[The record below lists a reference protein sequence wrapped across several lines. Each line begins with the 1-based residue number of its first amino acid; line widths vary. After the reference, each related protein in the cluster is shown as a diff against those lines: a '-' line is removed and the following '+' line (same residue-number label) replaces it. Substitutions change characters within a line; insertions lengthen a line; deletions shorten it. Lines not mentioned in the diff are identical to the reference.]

1 MTYVLLSPANF
12 WFSISLIAVFFVFI
26 LELVSTVFG
35 VSLLGLGDD
44 FAELDG
50 EGFLNTSFANWL
62 NINKVPF
69 LIYLVVLL
77 TLFGLTGL
85 IINGLTA
92 SALGFTLPA
101 FVSVPLAFVISLL
114 VTARTVKIISGL
126 LPSVESSAVNSD
138 DFIGSVAEITIGKAS
153 RGNPA
158 EAKFTDHY
166 SQPHF
171 VLVEPFE
178 EEELFT
184 QGERVILV
192 KKNQHSWLATRYL

>member
-1 MTYVLLSPANF
+1 MTDVLLSPANF

-85 IINGLTA
+85 IINGITA
-92 SALGFTLPA
+92 SALGFTLSA
-101 FVSVPLAFVISLL
+101 LVSVPLAFVISLL

>member
-1 MTYVLLSPANF
+1 MTDVLLSPANF

-26 LELVSTVFG
+26 LELVSTIFG

-44 FAELDG
+44 FAELDS

-85 IINGLTA
+85 IINGITA

>member
-85 IINGLTA
+85 IINGITA

-184 QGERVILV
+184 KGERVILV

>member
-1 MTYVLLSPANF
+1 MTDVLLSPANF

-69 LIYLVVLL
+69 LIYLVILL

-85 IINGLTA
+85 IINGITA

>member
-1 MTYVLLSPANF
+1 MTDVLLSPANF

-62 NINKVPF
+62 NVNKVPF

-85 IINGLTA
+85 IINGITA

>member
-1 MTYVLLSPANF
+1 MTDVLLSPANF

-85 IINGLTA
+85 IINGITA
-92 SALGFTLPA
+92 SALDFTLPA

>member
-1 MTYVLLSPANF
+1 MTDVLLSPANF

-50 EGFLNTSFANWL
+50 EGLLNTSFANWL

-85 IINGLTA
+85 IINGITA

>member
-1 MTYVLLSPANF
+1 MTDVLLSPANF

-85 IINGLTA
+85 IINGITA

-101 FVSVPLAFVISLL
+101 FVSVPLAFIISLL

>member
-1 MTYVLLSPANF
+1 MTDVLLSPANF

-85 IINGLTA
+85 IINGITA
-92 SALGFTLPA
+92 SALGFTLSA
-101 FVSVPLAFVISLL
+101 LVSVPLAFVISLL

-192 KKNQHSWLATRYL
+192 KKNQHSWLATRYQ

>member
-1 MTYVLLSPANF
+1 MTDVLLSPANF

-85 IINGLTA
+85 IINGITA

-114 VTARTVKIISGL
+114 VTARTVKIISDL

>member
-1 MTYVLLSPANF
+1 MTDVLLSPSNF
-12 WFSISLIAVFFVFI
+12 WFSIALIAVFFVFI
-26 LELVSTVFG
+26 LELVSTIFG
-35 VSLLGLGDD
+35 ASLLGLGDD

-50 EGFLNTSFANWL
+50 EGFLSTSVANWL

-77 TLFGLTGL
+77 TLFGLIGL
-85 IINGLTA
+85 ILNGITA
-92 SALGFTLPA
+92 SVLSFTLPA
-101 FVSVPLAFVISLL
+101 LMSVPLAFLIGLL
-114 VTARTVKIISGL
+114 ITAKTVKIFASV
-126 LPSVESSAVNSD
+126 LPSVESSAVNSE

-178 EEELFT
+178 DEELFA

-192 KKNQHSWLATRYL
+192 QKNQHSWLATRYL

>member
-1 MTYVLLSPANF
+1 MTDVLLSPANF

-26 LELVSTVFG
+26 LELVGTVFG

-85 IINGLTA
+85 IINGITA
-92 SALGFTLPA
+92 SALGFTLSA
-101 FVSVPLAFVISLL
+101 LVSVPLAFVISLL
-114 VTARTVKIISGL
+114 V
-126 LPSVESSAVNSD
+126 
-138 DFIGSVAEITIGKAS
+138 
-153 RGNPA
+153 
-158 EAKFTDHY
+158 
-166 SQPHF
+166 
-171 VLVEPFE
+171 
-178 EEELFT
+178 
-184 QGERVILV
+184 
-192 KKNQHSWLATRYL
+192 

>member
-1 MTYVLLSPANF
+1 MTDVLLSPANF

-50 EGFLNTSFANWL
+50 EGLLNTSFANWL
-62 NINKVPF
+62 NINKAPF

-77 TLFGLTGL
+77 TLFGLAGL
-85 IINGLTA
+85 IINGITA